1 MTAPTD
7 SRPRLL
13 PDRPFPAYAY
23 LPGRYP
29 HPVRHPLGHSYQ
41 SAEPSTEGALDSEA
55 FRWGIDLF
63 NHGYYWEAHEA
74 WEGLWQEAIDTP
86 QHRLLYKGLILLAA
100 SGVKVREG
108 KAQAARRHSARA
120 VATLRK
126 VSPASDAAFA
136 SALGMG
142 VAELAAAA
150 SNPPAASALASEQRP
165 VFGYLLGPSDAKSR
179 GRSAA

>member
-1 MTAPTD
+1 MIVATD
-7 SRPRLL
+7 LRPRLL
-13 PDRPFPAYAY
+13 PDRQFPAYAY

-29 HPVRHPLGHSYQ
+29 HPVRHPLGHSYL
-41 SAEPSTEGALDSEA
+41 SPEPSTQGALNSEA

-74 WEGLWQEAIDTP
+74 WEALWQEAKGTP
-86 QHRLLYKGLILLAA
+86 QHRPLYKGLILLAA

-126 VSPASDAAFA
+126 LSAASDGAFA
-136 SALGMG
+136 SALGMS
-142 VAELAAAA
+142 VADLAAAA
-150 SNPPAASALASEQRP
+150 SNPALTGATEGEQRA
-165 VFGYLLGPSDAKSR
+165 VFAYLLGPSGATSTD
-179 GRSAA
+179 RSTV